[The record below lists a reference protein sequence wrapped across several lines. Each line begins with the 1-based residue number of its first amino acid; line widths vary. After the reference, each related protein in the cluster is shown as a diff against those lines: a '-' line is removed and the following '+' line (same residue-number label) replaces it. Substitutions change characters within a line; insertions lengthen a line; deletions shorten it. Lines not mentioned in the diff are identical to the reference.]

1 MPAVGPTGLR
11 AGMLA
16 CALLLGGCTV
26 LPPDDDAR
34 AAPAL
39 ASDAAPVASAAMPP
53 PRLAPEIEWRAT
65 PRPRDLWDRIRA
77 GYALPGL
84 DHPRVDAEL
93 AWYARHQEYL
103 DRVAA
108 RAAPYMHHIVEEIE
122 ARDLPME
129 LALLPVV
136 ESAFDPWAYSHGRAA
151 GLWQFIPGTGRLY
164 ALDQDW
170 WHDERRDVLESTRA
184 ALEHLED
191 LAERYDGD
199 WHLALAA
206 YNSGAGNVN
215 RALRRDRA
223 RGGDGSDFFALELP
237 RETRAYVPRLI
248 ALARLVADPGA
259 HGVELATIAD
269 APAFEVVATGG
280 QIDLA
285 RAAELAGIDDEV
297 LYALNPALN
306 RWATHPEGPHR
317 LLVPVG
323 HGVRLRDG
331 LATLPAE
338 ARVAWTRH
346 RIRPGE
352 ALSLIARRY
361 GVDVETIQ
369 RANRLDGSRIRAGDA
384 LLIPVASGPDEAYSG
399 AVAQRDARRAAGAAA
414 RAGDARR
421 VEHRVS
427 EGESFWS
434 IARRHGVGMRELA
447 NWNGLGLADPLRPG
461 QTLVLFKAPAP
472 DVAAP
477 PATARASIV
486 RELAYRVRDGDSLWR
501 IAQRFGLQIAD
512 IVDWNRLEPDQLLQ
526 PGQRLKLFVDVTGS

>member
-1 MPAVGPTGLR
+1 MGTSAAR
-11 AGMLA
+11 SFCAGVLA
-16 CALLLGGCTV
+16 CTLFAAGCASV
-26 LPPDDDAR
+26 RPAESPESGAEP
-34 AAPAL
+34 APVPE
-39 ASDAAPVASAAMPP
+39 APVAVAPPELAA
-53 PRLAPEIEWRAT
+53 EVSWTAT
-65 PRPRDLWDRIRA
+65 PIPRDLWDRIRA

-84 DHPRVDAEL
+84 SHARVDAEL

-108 RAAPYMHHIVEEIE
+108 RAAPYLHHIVEEIDRRE
-122 ARDLPME
+122 MPME

-136 ESAFDPWAYSHGRAA
+136 ESAYDPWAYSHGRAA

-215 RALRRDRA
+215 KALRRDRA
-223 RGGDGSDFFALELP
+223 QGGDGSDFFALRLP
-237 RETRAYVPRLI
+237 RETRAYVPRLV

-259 HGVELATIAD
+259 YGVELPPIEDT
-269 APAFEVVATGG
+269 PAFEVVATGG

-285 RAAELAGIDDEV
+285 KAAELAGIDDTT
-297 LYALNPALN
+297 LYSLNPGLN

-323 HGVRLRDG
+323 HGAALADG

-338 ARVAWTRH
+338 ERVAWTRH

-352 ALSLIARRY
+352 VLSVIAQRY
-361 GVDVETIQ
+361 GVDVPTIQ
-369 RANRLDGSRIRAGDA
+369 RVNRLRGSRIRAGDA
-384 LLIPVASGPDEAYSG
+384 LLIPVASAPADAYSG
-399 AVAQRDARRAAGAAA
+399 ALAQRDARRAERVAA
-414 RAGDARR
+414 REGDAERI
-421 VEHRVS
+421 EHRVRD
-427 EGESFWS
+427 GESFWT
-434 IARRHGVGMRELA
+434 IARRHGVPMRQLA
-447 NWNGLGLADPLRPG
+447 RWNGLGLADPLRPG
-461 QTLVLFKAPAP
+461 QTLVLYRTPAP
-472 DVAAP
+472 DVDAP
-477 PATARASIV
+477 PNSARESVI
-486 RELAYRVRDGDSLWR
+486 RELAYRVRSGDSLWA
-501 IAQRFGLQIAD
+501 IANRFGLRIAD
-512 IVDWNRLEPDQLLQ
+512 IVDWNGLDAERLLQ
-526 PGQRLKLFVDVTGS
+526 PGQRLKLFVDVTAP